1 MSHWI
6 TILLKKLSDIN
17 YTRIPYTG
25 QMCTIEPDL
34 SVYTLLSTW
43 VSDRSTNPNTSYFTA
58 AAWTNVALKSH
69 GSVCEENAGTTSSS
83 KPCTK
88 AFDGRL
94 TTSSYWTTTAPG
106 AGSWLKVRET
116 ERVDQNH
123 EIVCDTQINMM
134 TSDGLTSDVPRTL
147 AATGFTSYNEDVLAF
162 I

>member
-1 MSHWI
+1 MVI
-6 TILLKKLSDIN
+6 KMVVYIYILVTLRIIQSCNMYAKGKRLDMRLSVVLDYNSLKKLSYIN

-25 QMCTIEPDL
+25 QMCTIEPDF
-34 SVYTLLSTW
+34 SVYTLSSTW

-88 AFDGRL
+88 AFDGKL

-106 AGSWLKVRET
+106 VGSWLKVCET
-116 ERVDQNH
+116 QRVD
-123 EIVCDTQINMM
+123 
-134 TSDGLTSDVPRTL
+134 
-147 AATGFTSYNEDVLAF
+147 
-162 I
+162 